1 MDKID
6 LMKKLINLYQ
16 QREFV
21 QLPCT
26 QLIID
31 KYIKKLELMLKNLL

>member
-6 LMKKLINLYQ
+6 LMKELINLYQ

-21 QLPCT
+21 QLPYT